1 MRHFNSLLSV
11 ALLGSILIFASRSD
25 RAQSLSPQQAALNRP
40 VAMGEMSTPAPS
52 VFQGAALDA
61 GVPGGAAYFEG
72 CANQP
77 LRTVQPTGSTLREVL
92 NSITHADPEY
102 VWSFNSGV
110 LNLEPSRGIPALLAM
125 RLTNYDSE
133 SVTDAA
139 SAVTLLSSSPEVTGA
154 ANKLG
159 LTQNVSGSAL
169 SGLPR
174 EPQPPKKPLD
184 IHLKNV
190 TLLDALNA
198 IVRAQ
203 KMGVWMYRETH
214 CGSVSLYDVNVVQ

>member
-1 MRHFNSLLSV
+1 MRHFNSLFSV
-11 ALLGSILIFASRSD
+11 ALLASILIFASGSD
-25 RAQSLSPQQAALNRP
+25 RAHSLSPQQAALDRP

-52 VFQGAALDA
+52 VFQGAALVA
-61 GVPGGAAYFEG
+61 GVPGGAAFFEG
-72 CANQP
+72 CADQP
-77 LRTVQPTGSTLREVL
+77 LRTIQPTGSTLREVL

-110 LNLEPSRGIPALLAM
+110 LNLEPSRGIPALLSM

-133 SVTDAA
+133 NVTDAA
-139 SAVTLLSSSPEVTGA
+139 SAVTFLSSSPEVTSA

-159 LTQNVSGSAL
+159 LAHNVSGNAL
-169 SGLPR
+169 SGLPG

-198 IVRAQ
+198 ILRAN
-203 KMGVWMYRETH
+203 KKGVWMYRETH
-214 CGSVSLYDVNVVQ
+214 CGSVSQYDIVVVQ